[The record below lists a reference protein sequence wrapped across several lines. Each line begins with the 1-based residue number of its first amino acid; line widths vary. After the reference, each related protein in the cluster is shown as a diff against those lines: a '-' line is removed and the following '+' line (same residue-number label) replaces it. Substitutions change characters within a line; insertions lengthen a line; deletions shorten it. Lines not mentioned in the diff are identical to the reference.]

1 MRSGKLTIVKHSFHD
16 FPFRYFLIWNEYGII
31 DLIVKAVH
39 LHVKKSIIIAIIAA
53 AIVVPA
59 AVYAASPL
67 FINTT
72 IDEPVPE
79 GTQDT
84 MMEKDEGSMMDKS
97 DDAMMEKDGSVMS
110 EGEMTKDDSMTKD
123 EGVMMDKM
131 SDLAGTFAGA
141 GDGIHDASGTARV
154 LHLEDGG
161 AVLRLEDFRV
171 TNGPDL
177 FVYLS
182 ADRTASDYVDLG
194 MLKANS
200 GNQNYELPDGVD
212 LSKYDNVIIWC
223 KSFSVYFGGAQ
234 LA

>member
-1 MRSGKLTIVKHSFHD
+1 M
-16 FPFRYFLIWNEYGII
+16 
-31 DLIVKAVH
+31 
-39 LHVKKSIIIAIIAA
+39 KKSIIIAIIAA
-53 AIVVPA
+53 AIAVPT

-72 IDEPVPE
+72 IDEPVPQGAQDAMME
-79 GTQDT
+79 DKSGDAMMDKTDDT
-84 MMEKDEGSMMDKS
+84 MMEDDTMMKDEEAMMD
-97 DDAMMEKDGSVMS
+97 
-110 EGEMTKDDSMTKD
+110 
-123 EGVMMDKM
+123 DKM
-131 SDLAGTFAGA
+131 ADLSGTFAGA
-141 GDGIHDASGTARV
+141 GDGIHNASGTARV

-161 AVLRLEDFRV
+161 AVLRLEDFQV

-182 ADRTASDYVDLG
+182 TDKGASDYVDLG
-194 MLKANS
+194 MLKASS

-212 LSKYDNVIIWC
+212 LSKYDNVVIWC

>member
-1 MRSGKLTIVKHSFHD
+1 M
-16 FPFRYFLIWNEYGII
+16 
-31 DLIVKAVH
+31 
-39 LHVKKSIIIAIIAA
+39 KKSIIIAIIAA
-53 AIVVPA
+53 AIAVPT

-67 FINTT
+67 FISTT

-79 GTQDT
+79 GAQDA
-84 MMEKDEGSMMDKS
+84 MMEKDEGAAMEDKTGDAMMDKS
-97 DDAMMEKDGSVMS
+97 DDAMMDKGDPAMMED
-110 EGEMTKDDSMTKD
+110 EMADDT
-123 EGVMMDKM
+123 MMEDKM
-131 SDLAGTFAGA
+131 TADLSGTFSGA
-141 GDGIHDASGTARV
+141 GDGIHNASGTARV
-154 LHLEDGG
+154 LHLDDGSS
-161 AVLRLEDFRV
+161 VLRLEGFSV

-182 ADRTASDYVDLG
+182 TDRTASDYVDLG

>member
-1 MRSGKLTIVKHSFHD
+1 M
-16 FPFRYFLIWNEYGII
+16 
-31 DLIVKAVH
+31 
-39 LHVKKSIIIAIIAA
+39 KKSIIIAIIAA
-53 AIVVPA
+53 AIVVPT

-72 IDEPVPE
+72 IDEPLPQ
-79 GTQDT
+79 GAQDT
-84 MMEKDEGSMMDKS
+84 MMDKSEDAMVEDKSGDAMEKDDSAMMDDTMKD
-97 DDAMMEKDGSVMS
+97 DDAMME
-110 EGEMTKDDSMTKD
+110 
-123 EGVMMDKM
+123 DKM
-131 SDLAGTFAGA
+131 ANTSGTFSGA
-141 GDGIHDASGTARV
+141 GDGVHNASGTATV
-154 LHLEDGG
+154 LHLEDGS

-182 ADRTASDYVDLG
+182 TDKGASDYVDLG
-194 MLKANS
+194 MLKANN
-200 GNQNYELPDGVD
+200 GNQNYELPEGTD